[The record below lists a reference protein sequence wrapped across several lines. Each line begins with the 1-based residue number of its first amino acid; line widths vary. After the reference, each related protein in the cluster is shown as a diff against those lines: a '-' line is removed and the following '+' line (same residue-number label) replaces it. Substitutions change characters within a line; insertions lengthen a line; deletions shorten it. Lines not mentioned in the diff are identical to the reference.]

1 MTPTRNIPALRFA
14 EFTDEWQ
21 EKPLGEVI
29 ENHGGTSLEQF
40 MSEEGDYHV
49 ISIGNYN
56 KYGKYIDNGKRIILN
71 EKSKSKLLNKND
83 LVMVLND
90 KTQAGEIIGATI
102 LIDESNKYI
111 YNQRS
116 ERMICRKDII
126 PAFAWHNLNSDFFR
140 KKIFSI
146 SQGGTQIYI
155 NFRSAKELEI
165 SLPTLAEQQ
174 KIADFLS
181 AVDEAIEAETGK
193 LQSLQAHKKGLMQQL
208 FPREGETLPA
218 RRFPEFS
225 TAWQEKNFG
234 ELCKFVRGPFG
245 GSLKKEIF
253 QKDGYAV
260 YEQQHAIYGD
270 FQNIRYFI
278 DEKKFN
284 EMKRFELHAGD
295 LIMSCSGTMGKVVIV
310 PTKIK
315 QGVINQA
322 LLLLSPLTGLSNV
335 FLYYW
340 MNGNG
345 FLQSMKKEAG
355 GAAIQNVASVSIL
368 KTIMLSLPSLP
379 EQQKIA
385 ECLSSLDELLQAQG
399 DKITALKQHKKGL
412 MQQLFPQDSS

>member
-14 EFTDEWQ
+14 EFTDAWEYTKFEELNYSISSGKTKPTDLGNYPVYGSTGIIGTHTNYTHSGTYLLVARVGANAGTINKVNGNFCVTDNTLILDLRDKEIINFIYYNLKEINLSKLIFGSGQPLITGGQLKSLKLRMPTSSIEQQKIADFLSAVDEAIEAETGKLQSLQAHKKGLMQQLFPREGETLPALRFLEFSTAWQ
-21 EKPLGEVI
+21 EKELGEVI

-49 ISIGNYN
+49 ISIGNYD

-165 SLPTLAEQQ
+165 SLP
-174 KIADFLS
+174 
-181 AVDEAIEAETGK
+181 
-193 LQSLQAHKKGLMQQL
+193 
-208 FPREGETLPA
+208 
-218 RRFPEFS
+218 
-225 TAWQEKNFG
+225 
-234 ELCKFVRGPFG
+234 
-245 GSLKKEIF
+245 
-253 QKDGYAV
+253 
-260 YEQQHAIYGD
+260 
-270 FQNIRYFI
+270 
-278 DEKKFN
+278 
-284 EMKRFELHAGD
+284 
-295 LIMSCSGTMGKVVIV
+295 
-310 PTKIK
+310 
-315 QGVINQA
+315 
-322 LLLLSPLTGLSNV
+322 
-335 FLYYW
+335 
-340 MNGNG
+340 
-345 FLQSMKKEAG
+345 
-355 GAAIQNVASVSIL
+355 
-368 KTIMLSLPSLP
+368 SLP

-399 DKITALKQHKKGL
+399 DKITALKTHKKGL
-412 MQQLFPQDSS
+412 MQQLFPASEETSI